1 MANILIHRTVRL
13 FAQAWRNDSFAN
25 YFLGGGGVIGAIGRT
40 PLGGGLTLACSL
52 RPGVG
57 GTGLAGG
64 VCG

>member
-1 MANILIHRTVRL
+1 MRKVR
-13 FAQAWRNDSFAN
+13 WNDGLAN

-40 PLGGGLTLACSL
+40 PLGGGLTFACSR

-57 GTGLAGG
+57 GAGLAGG

>member
-1 MANILIHRTVRL
+1 MRKVS
-13 FAQAWRNDSFAN
+13 WNDELAN

-40 PLGGGLTLACSL
+40 PLGGGLTFACSL

-57 GTGLAGG
+57 GAGLAGG